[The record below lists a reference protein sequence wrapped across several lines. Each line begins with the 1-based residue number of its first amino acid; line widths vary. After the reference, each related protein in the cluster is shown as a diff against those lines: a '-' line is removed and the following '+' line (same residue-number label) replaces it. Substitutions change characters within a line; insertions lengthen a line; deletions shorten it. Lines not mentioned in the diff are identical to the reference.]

1 MIYLL
6 HSDKLSDFL
15 VTEQAA
21 AKSNSLTEAQLT
33 GGTFS
38 LSNIGS
44 VGGTYAV
51 PVVVVPQVAIG
62 AFGRLQVLPRYVN
75 KHGKNASVEEIEE

>member
-1 MIYLL
+1 MTGTI
-6 HSDKLSDFL
+6 
-15 VTEQAA
+15 A
-21 AKSNSLTEAQLT
+21 EAQLS

-51 PVVVVPQVAIG
+51 PVIVVPQVAIG
-62 AFGRLQVLPRYVN
+62 AFGRLQVLPRYVDKLGN
-75 KHGKNASVEEIEE
+75 PASHDAIDK